1 MIVRLKDESARKIVR
16 YVGGAALLLII
27 ASFLYQWKNDLVI
40 DHTERVSFGL
50 VLITFISTFF
60 PIKQSTHK

>member
-1 MIVRLKDESARKIVR
+1 MIVKTKKDSTRKIAR